1 MRFLLIASEE
11 LKMKNWLKFM
21 TFGMVALMVT
31 ACNTVEGVGEDVVV
45 AGDAIEDAGDTND

>member
-1 MRFLLIASEE
+1 
-11 LKMKNWLKFM
+11 MKNWLKFM
-21 TFGMVALMVT
+21 TFGVVALMVT